1 VITTNVNTITVA
13 TTGGAPLAGLGNP
26 APAAAGIHELIRERW
41 SPRAFSSAP
50 VSPERLNVLLEAA
63 RWAPSSM
70 NEQPWRFIAA
80 NRQDDPEGHARIAS
94 TLVPFN
100 AAWAS
105 RAPVLMIVAAKT
117 AFTHNG
123 AANHSAYYDVG
134 QAVALLSLQATAFG
148 LAVHQMGGFDRDRDR
163 ARLLLGIP
171 EGYEPVVA
179 LALGYPGDAGELSPE
194 MRAREMAPRTRRPA
208 SERVYGGRW
217 SEPLPP
223 TTESVQ

>member
-1 VITTNVNTITVA
+1 MTVA
-13 TTGGAPLAGLGNP
+13 TTGGTPLAGLGNP

-41 SPRAFSSAP
+41 SPRAFSGVP
-50 VSPERLNVLLEAA
+50 VSRERLNVLLEAA

-70 NEQPWRFIAA
+70 NEQPWRFLLA
-80 NRQDDPEGHARIAS
+80 NRRDDPEGHARIAS

-105 RAPVLMIVAAKT
+105 RAPVLTIVAAKT

-123 AANHSAYYDVG
+123 AANHSAYHDVG
-134 QAVALLSLQATAFG
+134 QAVALFTLQATAFG
-148 LAVHQMGGFDRDRDR
+148 LAIHQMGGFDRDR
-163 ARLLLGIP
+163 ARLLLDIP
-171 EGYEPVVA
+171 DGYEPVVA
-179 LALGYPGDAGELSPE
+179 LALGYPGDAGELSLE
-194 MRAREMAPRTRRPA
+194 MRARETAPRARRPA
-208 SERVYGGRW
+208 SEWVYGGRW